1 VSLTLSEK
9 TNSFDSVTSYVRKT
23 LVRNLTP
30 IMNRQVLPPSPK
42 NATTLNPK
50 LWRAIAGAAVQ
61 IPTVNSRV
69 YYFPQGHMDQATSLP
84 NNLSPLLLSRPYILC
99 SVSAVHFLA
108 DPKTDEVFAKLFL
121 QPLNDFTVNF
131 PRIPVIEA
139 DDGERISSFAKILT
153 PSDANNGGGFSV
165 PRFCADSIFPPLD
178 YSMDPPLQNLLIT
191 DVHGLTWEFRHI
203 YRGTP
208 RRHLLTTG
216 WSRFV
221 NAKKLVA
228 GDSVVFMKNTRGAM
242 FVGIRRAV
250 RLVPN
255 RTGSGGCSDVSR
267 LCIPI
272 CGVRSRVDD
281 EEKLVEEKAFSRHGK
296 GKLSPVAVA
305 EAAEMAAQGM
315 GFEVVYYPRA
325 GWSDFVLKA
334 EVVDAAMS
342 VTWCPGMRIKMA
354 VETDDS
360 SRTTWFQG
368 VVSQV
373 SVPDHGAWRGSPWRM
388 LHVWFLFLLNI
399 HLI

>member
-1 VSLTLSEK
+1 
-9 TNSFDSVTSYVRKT
+9 
-23 LVRNLTP
+23 
-30 IMNRQVLPPSPK
+30 MNRQVLPPSPK

-50 LWRAIAGAAVQ
+50 IWRAIAGAAVQ

-139 DDGERISSFAKILT
+139 DDGEMISSFAKILT

-242 FVGIRRAV
+242 FIGIRRAV
-250 RLVPN
+250 RFVPN

-267 LCIPI
+267 LCLPI

-388 LHVWFLFLLNI
+388 LHVCFILSLNNLLCAFYNYYVI
-399 HLI
+399 LYE

>member
-1 VSLTLSEK
+1 VREK
-9 TNSFDSVTSYVRKT
+9 K
-23 LVRNLTP
+23 LEP
-30 IMNRQVLPPSPK
+30 IMNRQVLPPLPK
-42 NATTLNPK
+42 NASSLDPK
-50 LWRAIAGAAVQ
+50 IWRAIAGAAVQ
-61 IPTVNSRV
+61 IPAVNSRV
-69 YYFPQGHMDQATSLP
+69 YYFPQGHMDQASSLP
-84 NNLSPLLLSRPYILC
+84 NNLSPQLLSRPYILC
-99 SVSAVHFLA
+99 TVSGVHFLA

-121 QPLNDFTVNF
+121 QPLNDFTAVF
-131 PRIPVIEA
+131 PRALIHEV

-178 YSMDPPLQNLLIT
+178 YTMDPPFQSLSIT

-221 NAKKLVA
+221 NGKKLVA
-228 GDSVVFMKNTRGAM
+228 GDSVVFMKNTRGTM

-250 RLVPN
+250 RFVPA
-255 RTGSGGCSDVSR
+255 RSCVGSEATR
-267 LCIPI
+267 LCLPI
-272 CGVRSRVDD
+272 CGVRNRVDD
-281 EEKLVEEKAFSRHGK
+281 EEDEKLLEEKCKEGFSRNGK
-296 GKLSPVAVA
+296 GKLSPNSVAM
-305 EAAEMAAQGM
+305 AAELASQGM
-315 GFEVVYYPRA
+315 AFEVVYYPKA

-368 VVSQV
+368 VVS
-373 SVPDHGAWRGSPWRM
+373 SVNVPEHGPWRGSPWRM
-388 LHVWFLFLLNI
+388 LQV
-399 HLI
+399 